1 MTLQECTISYIQT
14 RGTVRLF
21 DDLKFNTNKED
32 LLREEKP
39 IAHRFTLSPT
49 EYDQE
54 GTLWVYNCGWYIMG
68 NHPYRQEFLGFQ
80 FISDPI
86 GILEFFRD
94 INKWDVD
101 IITINKE
108 VKS

>member
-1 MTLQECTISYIQT
+1 MTLQSYIQN

-21 DDLKFNTNKED
+21 DDMRFSGK
-32 LLREEKP
+32 KP

-49 EYDQE
+49 EYDRE
-54 GTLWVYNCGWYIMG
+54 GTVWVYNCGWHIMG
-68 NHPYRQEFLGFQ
+68 SHPYRQELLGFQ

-101 IITINKE
+101 IITIKKE